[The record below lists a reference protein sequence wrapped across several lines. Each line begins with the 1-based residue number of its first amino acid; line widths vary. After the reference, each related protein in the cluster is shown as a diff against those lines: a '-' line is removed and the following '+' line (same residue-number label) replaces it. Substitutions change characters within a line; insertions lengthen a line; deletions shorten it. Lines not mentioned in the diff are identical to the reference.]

1 MMDIAATSQPKNKVR
16 AQKLVRPGTFQQP
29 RSRTMKQS
37 LAVFDSQEKRF
48 RPRGLQTYNIQA
60 GTNNQVG
67 PGSYVN
73 LENSMIKK
81 SFNMSMEHSYFL

>member
-29 RSRTMKQS
+29 RSSTMKQS

-48 RPRGLQTYNIQA
+48 RPKGLQTYNIQA

-67 PGSYVN
+67 PDPT
-73 LENSMIKK
+73 LT
-81 SFNMSMEHSYFL
+81 